1 MNKKFTPK
9 ILSCAVKAALL
20 VTMSHAVANDDQQ
33 QVTEATKVTESTEVA
48 QVDQDEHAR
57 IEHIQVTSRNQSESI
72 DKIPVSVISLSSD
85 EMKKANMQNIN
96 DVAEGV
102 VGFSMEKTFGRQSD
116 IPVIRGVS
124 WIPGYG
130 TQKASYFIDGIY
142 YDGSLQSLPMDLVER
157 IEIIKGPQSALY
169 GRRTFSGAI
178 NIVTAKP
185 TEQLSGYVSGT
196 IGSYGNEKLGAGVSL
211 PVNDWFALRA
221 SVAADNYD
229 GNWENSKQGGPDI
242 GGEKSNSQMLGLY
255 FKPSANT
262 NLDINVIRNET
273 DDEHAPFMR
282 LANDANPKTDLNCY
296 LDTSPY
302 FCGKV
307 PTDLPINIGGVLNN
321 SEYGLRG
328 ERTHFSLNLNHA
340 FDFGTLTYMAG
351 YNKYDIESGIDQT
364 YTGAEQVFDFG
375 FFTGGPMFGPA
386 TEWHTL
392 SEDND
397 KEYTHE
403 VRFKSSALDYRLT
416 WSLGAYLWHSEKNTT
431 DRNKFDIEEDNFAL
445 MGMVSYDFTDDFKLS
460 LEVRNST
467 DKIESEAYNQLIQTP
482 EYADLDNKFNSTT
495 TRLIAE
501 YELSSDTMVYVTRS
515 EGNSPAGFNNE
526 SGLPPD
532 LVVIEEEEMLMYEAG
547 IKSTLLDNQL
557 YVSAAIYNMDWD
569 NQQLTDT
576 YIADGSSTPNSYTA
590 NAGKTEING
599 LEVELKYLFNDYFD
613 VDVGYALT
621 KAKFVELFDSNQ
633 CKLILGPGTAPNKNC
648 VTPEEIREFGSVKGN
663 TPPQVPEHE
672 ATLGLNFKAPLTK
685 TFELYARAD
694 MNYDST
700 RYAHVHNLAETGSRT
715 LVNLNIGV
723 SDGMWN
729 VSAWMKNVLDD
740 DTPTYIFRYI
750 DTQSVAFSERAFP
763 VAPSRGREMGIT
775 ASYSF

>member
-1 MNKKFTPK
+1 MNKKFVPK
-9 ILSCAVKAALL
+9 MLNYAVKAALL
-20 VTMSHAVANDDQQ
+20 VTMSQAYANEEQELVKKAQTDHAG
-33 QVTEATKVTESTEVA
+33 
-48 QVDQDEHAR
+48 
-57 IEHIQVTSRNQSESI
+57 IEHIQVTSRNRSEAI
-72 DKIPVSVISLSSD
+72 NKIPISVVSLSAD

-96 DVAEGV
+96 DIAAGAI
-102 VGFSMEKTFGRQSD
+102 GFSMEKTYGRQAD

-142 YDGSLQSLPMDLVER
+142 FDGSLQSLPMDLVER

-185 TEQLSGYVSGT
+185 KDELSGYVSGT
-196 IGSYGNEKLGAGVSL
+196 IGSYGNQKFGAGVSL

-221 SVAADNYD
+221 SVSADNYD
-229 GNWENSKQGGPDI
+229 GNWKNSKEGGPGI
-242 GGEKSNSQMLGLY
+242 GGEKTNSQMLGLY

-262 NLDINVIRNET
+262 NIDINFIRNKT
-273 DDEHAPFMR
+273 DDEHSPFMR
-282 LANDANPKTDLNCY
+282 LANDENPETDLNCY
-296 LDTSPY
+296 LDTTPY

-307 PTDLPINIGGVLNN
+307 PTDLPLNIGGVLDNDQ
-321 SEYGLRG
+321 YGLRG
-328 ERTHFSLNLNHA
+328 ERTHLSLNLNHA

-364 YTGAEQVFDFG
+364 YAGAEQVFDFG
-375 FFTGGPMFGPA
+375 FFAGGPMFGPA

-392 SEDND
+392 AEDDN

-403 VRFKSSALDYRLT
+403 LRFKSSAFDYKLT
-416 WSLGAYLWHSEKNTT
+416 WSVGAYLWHSEKITT
-431 DRNKFDIEEDNFAL
+431 DRNKADIEEDNFAL

-467 DKIESEAYNQLIQTP
+467 DKIQSKVYNDLIANP
-482 EYADLDNKFNSTT
+482 AYADIDNKFKSTT

-501 YELSSDTMVYVTRS
+501 YELTPDTMIYATRS
-515 EGNSPAGFNNE
+515 EGNSPAGFNGAA
-526 SGLPPD
+526 GLPAE
-532 LVVIEEEEMLMYEAG
+532 LIVIAEEDMLMYELG
-547 IKSTLLDNQL
+547 IKSTLLDNKL
-557 YVSAAIYNMDWD
+557 YASASIYNMDWD

-576 YIADGSSTPNSYTA
+576 YLPEGATTPISYTA

-599 LEVELKYLFNDYFD
+599 LELQLKYVFNNNFN

-621 KAKFVELFDSNQ
+621 KAEFVELFDSNH
-633 CKLILGPGTAPNKNC
+633 CKLILGPGRAPNQNC
-648 VTPEEIREFGSVKGN
+648 VTPEEIRKFGSLKGN

-672 ATLGLNFKAPLTK
+672 VTLALNFKAPVTE
-685 TFELYARAD
+685 TFDLYARAD

-715 LVNLNIGV
+715 LVNLNVGV
-723 SDGMWN
+723 SDSTWN
-729 VSAWMKNVLDD
+729 LSAWMKNILDD

-750 DTQSVAFSERAFP
+750 DTQSFAFSRRSFP
-763 VAPSRGREMGIT
+763 IAPSRGREMGIT
-775 ASYSF
+775 ATYSF